1 LWQAQFAGTR
11 FASITHG
18 RHAVRFSVE
27 ELFRMNK
34 FVMTAAV
41 LGAFAFASN
50 VAATGNAAAGQ
61 KKAATVCAA
70 CHGADGN
77 SASGQFPKLAGQ
89 NAGYIVQQLQ
99 DFKSGKRQNPIM
111 SAQAKGLS
119 DQDMQDV
126 AAWFSSQQVH
136 PGEADAGLV
145 KAGETLYRGGDKNAQ
160 IPACAACHGPDG
172 AGNAPMKV
180 PALAGQHAEYVISQ
194 LQAFASGA
202 RKNPMMDVIAGRLDA
217 DQMKAV
223 ASYIEGLHAT
233 PVQP

>member
-1 LWQAQFAGTR
+1 
-11 FASITHG
+11 
-18 RHAVRFSVE
+18 
-27 ELFRMNK
+27 MNK

-41 LGAFAFASN
+41 LGAFAFAAN
-50 VAATGNAAAGQ
+50 VTAAGNAAAGQ

-89 NAGYIVQQLQ
+89 NAGYIVRELER
-99 DFKSGKRQNPIM
+99 FKSGKRPNPIM
-111 SAQAKGLS
+111 SGMAMGLS

-126 AAWFSSQQVH
+126 AAWFSSQQVRT
-136 PGEADAGLV
+136 GEAAPGLV
-145 KAGETLYRGGDKNAQ
+145 KAGEALFRGGDASAQ

-172 AGNAPMKV
+172 AGNAPMLI

-202 RKNPMMDVIAGRLDA
+202 RKSPMMGTIADRLDA
-217 DQMKAV
+217 NQMKAV